1 MVGVHM
7 LKTYKAVDDL
17 SILNVMGKCMDYGAQ
32 QLEIL
37 YAQAADVAVDVP
49 VPGEDTFNPGHG
61 EGVVDFAREWLLKH
75 PVDWSAAH
83 PSLLDSVRRGAADY
97 LSRLFRGGGNGQEG

>member
-1 MVGVHM
+1 
-7 LKTYKAVDDL
+7 
-17 SILNVMGKCMDYGAQ
+17 MGKCMDYGAQ

-37 YAQAADVAVDVP
+37 YAQAADVSVNVP

-97 LSRLFRGGGNGQEG
+97 LSRLFRGSGNGQEG